1 MAKLEMTLDEY
12 GKSPAGK
19 GNVTGSQYLAEAYK
33 TKFEKVMLRY
43 NGRIDHNFYTDGKS
57 YFILLR
63 VPSEVVSKFTY
74 EVVFKFSP
82 TKMTDSHSSTLKN
95 YKVQFFSNDPAFT
108 FTYAYVYNAHGILVD
123 ELLDKVPDEVL
134 KTKPKERNPYGVIN
148 FAKILYFGFLYIRQ
162 HGFLEKHY
170 YSESNLAIRNSN
182 DFFKLILDCSTKA
195 QLRQEG
201 EKQAQAIDPLFKHRL
216 LKRGVK
222 SGGNANKVVK
232 HIGKIKTVNT
242 TAASMQ
248 SKELAKK
255 LKSNI
260 RKTKTTKRI

>member
-33 TKFEKVMLRY
+33 KKFEKVMLRY
-43 NGRIDHNFYTDGKS
+43 NGKIDHNFFNDGKN

-63 VPSEVVSKFTY
+63 VPSEIVPKFTY

-82 TKMTDSHSSTLKN
+82 KSVTDSHSSTLKN
-95 YKVQFFSNDPAFT
+95 YKVQFFSNDPAFVFT
-108 FTYAYVYNAHGILVD
+108 FAHVYNANGILVD
-123 ELLDKVPDEVL
+123 ELLNKVPDEVL
-134 KTKPKERNPYGVIN
+134 KSKPKERNPYGVVN

-162 HGFLEKHY
+162 HGYLEKHY
-170 YSESNLAIRNSN
+170 YEESNLVIRNAK
-182 DFFKLILDCSTKA
+182 DFFKLVTDCSTKA
-195 QLRQEG
+195 QLRLEG
-201 EKQAQAIDPLFKHRL
+201 EKNARAIDPLFKHRL
-216 LKRGVK
+216 LKKGVK

-232 HIGKIKTVNT
+232 HIGKVRTTNT

-248 SKELAKK
+248 SKALSKNI
-255 LKSNI
+255 KSNI